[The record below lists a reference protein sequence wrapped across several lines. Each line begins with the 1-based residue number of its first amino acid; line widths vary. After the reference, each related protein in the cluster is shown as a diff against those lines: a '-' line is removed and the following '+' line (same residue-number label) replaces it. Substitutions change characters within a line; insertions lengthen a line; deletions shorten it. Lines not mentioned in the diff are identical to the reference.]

1 MYEISFRRSALKE
14 IKKLDKPI
22 RQKIF
27 AKIEECAENPYLS
40 EQLVGDLHGYYSAH
54 CTIQRTQYRIIYQ
67 IFKETITINIIMVGT
82 RENIC
87 DTLKLKNR
95 ID

>member
-22 RQKIF
+22 QQKVL
-27 AKIEECAENPYLS
+27 AKIEECAETPYLF
-40 EQLVGDLHGYYSAH
+40 EHLTGDLRGYYSAH
-54 CTIQRTQYRIIYQ
+54 CTIQRTQYRIIYE
-67 IFKETITINIIMVGT
+67 IFEETIMINIVMVGT
-82 RENIC
+82 RENLYEA
-87 DTLKLKNR
+87 LKKR

>member
-22 RQKIF
+22 RQKDL
-27 AKIEECAENPYLS
+27 AKIEECAENPFLFKR
-40 EQLVGDLHGYYSAH
+40 LTGDLRSYYSAH
-54 CTIQRTQYRIIYQ
+54 CTIQRTQYRIIYE
-67 IFKETITINIIMVGT
+67 IFEETIMINILMVGT
-82 RENIC
+82 RENLYEA
-87 DTLKLKNR
+87 LKKR